1 MFERSRQ
8 YYREAQQV
16 MPGGVNS
23 PVRAFKAVGSE
34 PLFLARGA
42 GSKIYDV
49 DGNEYIDYVGSWGP
63 LILGH
68 APPEILEALRETAA
82 RGTSFGAPTV
92 LETEMA
98 RLVIDAVP
106 SVEMVRM
113 VNSGTEAVISALRL
127 ARGYT
132 GRHKIVKFAGCF
144 HGHGDSLLIKAG
156 SGVTTLGLPDSPGVT
171 PGTAQDTLLAPFNDL
186 GAVEAL
192 FEQNDEEIAAVILE
206 PAAGNMGL
214 VLPEPGFLEGLRELT
229 RRHGALLIFD
239 EVMTGFRLAYGG
251 AQEHYGVTPDLTT
264 LGKVIGGGLP
274 VGAYGGRK
282 AIMEQVAPVGPVYQ
296 AGTLSGNPLAMASGI
311 ATLKRLQEPGTYEH
325 LERMT
330 SRLVQG
336 IGEAAQKHGVP
347 IYSRQVGSMF
357 CAYFNSDPVT
367 DFETA
372 ARSNVRQFGAF
383 FRNLLENGVYIAP
396 SQFETGFMSL
406 AHSDEDIEKTVDA
419 ADRAFAAVKNG

>member
-8 YYREAQQV
+8 YYREARQV
-16 MPGGVNS
+16 IPGGVNS
-23 PVRAFKAVGSE
+23 PVRAFKAVGGE
-34 PLFLARGA
+34 PLFLERGA
-42 GSKIYDV
+42 GSKVYDV
-49 DGNEYIDYVGSWGP
+49 DGQEYIDFVGSWGP

-68 APPEILEALRETAA
+68 APPEVLEALKETAA

-98 RLVIDAVP
+98 RLVIEAVP

-171 PGTAQDTLLAPFNDL
+171 PGTAQDTLLAPFNNL

-192 FEQNDEEIAAVILE
+192 FEQNEEEIAAVILE

-229 RRHGALLIFD
+229 RRCGALLIFD

-251 AQEHYGVTPDLTT
+251 AQERYGVTPDLTT

-274 VGAYGGRK
+274 VGAYGGKR
-282 AIMEQVAPVGPVYQ
+282 AIMEQVAPSGPVYQ

-325 LERMT
+325 LEKMT
-330 SRLVQG
+330 ARLVRG
-336 IGEAAQKHGVP
+336 IGEAAEKHGVP
-347 IYSRQVGSMF
+347 IYSRQAGSMF
-357 CAYFNSDPVT
+357 CAYFSDQPVT
-367 DFETA
+367 DFESA
-372 ARSNVRQFGAF
+372 ARSNVKQFGAF

-396 SQFETGFMSL
+396 SQFEAGFMSL

-419 ADRAFAAVKNG
+419 ADRAFAAVKNH